1 MEWDVQPLLKNIN
14 KGHVGNKKMKIG
26 IIGTGTLGP
35 SIAQVF
41 SQCDEIEVVYLCKGR
56 ESSKKDGKA
65 SLQKNFGRLVEK
77 GKISQE
83 EADKCF
89 GKIVFGPKTVLADA
103 DLVVE
108 AVAENLDIKKAVFKE
123 IDGICKPSCVFS
135 TNTSSLKIKAIG
147 EELSRP
153 LAGMHFFNPAPVMKL
168 VEVVSS
174 DNTPQE
180 IVDFLMDTAVKI
192 GKTPVSVKEAPGFI
206 VNHILIP
213 MINEGI
219 SIYAEGIASV
229 EDIDT
234 AMKLGANHPMGPL
247 ALGDLIGLDVVLA
260 ILEIML
266 KETGDP
272 KYKPESML
280 RKMVREGKLGRKTGE
295 GFYKY

>member
-1 MEWDVQPLLKNIN
+1 
-14 KGHVGNKKMKIG
+14 MKVG

-41 SQCDEIEVVYLCKGR
+41 AQCDEVEAVYLCKGR
-56 ESSKKDGKA
+56 ESSSKDGK
-65 SLQKNFGRLVEK
+65 SSIEK
-77 GKISQE
+77 SYSKLIAKEKVTRQQAE
-83 EADKCF
+83 IYLA
-89 GKIVFGPKTVLADA
+89 KIVTGPKSITVDA
-103 DLVVE
+103 DLIVE
-108 AVAENLDIKKAVFKE
+108 AVAENLEIKQKVFHE
-123 IDGICKPSCVFS
+123 LDAICKPECIFA
-135 TNTSSLKIKAIG
+135 TNTSSLPIKAIG
-147 EELSRP
+147 EGLSRP
-153 LAGMHFFNPAPVMKL
+153 MAGMHFFNPAPVMKL
-168 VEVVSS
+168 VEVVAT
-174 DNTPQE
+174 DNTPQST
-180 IVDFLMDTAVKI
+180 VDFLMDTAQKI
-192 GKTPVSVKEAPGFI
+192 GKTPVTVREAPGFV

-213 MINEGI
+213 MINEAI

-260 ILEIML
+260 ILEVML

-280 RKMVREGKLGRKTGE
+280 KRMVREKKLGRKTGE